1 MKINISNT
9 VPSKPLPQ
17 ASSSD
22 DNNAPWE
29 HDTTRQERDHVII
42 DESKRQIIPRLAN
55 NRF

>member
-1 MKINISNT
+1 MKINIPNT

-42 DESKRQIIPRLAN
+42 VSAK
-55 NRF
+55 

>member
-1 MKINISNT
+1 MKINIPNT

-29 HDTTRQERDHVII
+29 HEDVYKRQNITIGGWLWILLSKIWITII
-42 DESKRQIIPRLAN
+42 D
-55 NRF
+55 

>member
-1 MKINISNT
+1 MKINIPNT

-42 DESKRQIIPRLAN
+42 EYPYSTIQ
-55 NRF
+55 

>member
-1 MKINISNT
+1 MKINIPNT

-42 DESKRQIIPRLAN
+42 DGKRQITPRLAN